1 MNRFIFACVC
11 LISTHSFAAPYDANL
26 DYQSKE
32 RVGQRAKYLVEACIQ
47 VEKDKIDEAKSRAAL
62 LKYCAT
68 YQDSYVAEKQA
79 LAIEKDENQLRK
91 DWSNNTMGWYCVSI
105 GFKP

>member
-11 LISTHSFAAPYDANL
+11 PISTHSFAAPYDANL

-62 LKYCAT
+62 LKRWLSKKMKTNFAKTGAT
-68 YQDSYVAEKQA
+68 ILWVGIA
-79 LAIEKDENQLRK
+79 
-91 DWSNNTMGWYCVSI
+91 
-105 GFKP
+105 